1 MGEISCSSTNLLTT
15 ISKDGNT
22 SVIYFKY
29 LSDISISL
37 YTYNTLLFFPMTSI
51 GSLPELTEK
60 LKKTLQFRQQRLVVG
75 PAPLYTA
82 RMIGNRVVFSIRTI
96 I

>member
-15 ISKDGNT
+15 ISKDDNT

-37 YTYNTLLFFPMTSI
+37 YTYNTLLLFPMISI
-51 GSLPELTEK
+51 GSLPELIEK
-60 LKKTLQFRQQRLVVG
+60 LKKILQFRQQRLVVG
-75 PAPLYTA
+75 LAPLNTA
-82 RMIGNRVVFSIRTI
+82 RMIGNRVVFQ
-96 I
+96 